1 MLGTTIRKKYS
12 TDETGTPYY
21 AGYDENQYLVCSA
34 WCNQNNATI
43 VDQGDYYEVVAL
55 PAPTLDQ
62 LKANALAKAQQ
73 TFAVHRD
80 AIRWVNGYG
89 FDCAPEDITNFMAA
103 YTPLLVAGGGSTQY
117 KVWITEDTKGIVTLT
132 LDDMTNVYHSVR
144 KSQLAAY
151 AWYETV
157 KAQIA
162 ASQTA
167 EELQEVAW

>member
-1 MLGTTIRKKYS
+1 MPAEWGRRTNMIGKKFFKKTY
-12 TDETGTPYY
+12 TAKEY
-21 AGYDENQYLVCSA
+21 ADLAV
-34 WCNQNNATI
+34 WCNQNGATI
-43 VDQGDYYEVVAL
+43 ADMGDYYEAVAL
-55 PAPTLDQ
+55 PAPSLEEV
-62 LKANALAKAQQ
+62 KARMLTEAKAS
-73 TFAVHRD
+73 FAVHRD

-103 YTPLLVAGGGSTQY
+103 YTPLLVAGAGSTQY

-132 LDDMTNVYHSVR
+132 LDDMTNVYQSVR

-162 ASQTA
+162 AAQTA
-167 EELQEVAW
+167 EELQAVAW